1 MENTF
6 YKGLFEQFKEKE
18 FRPLRFTVYNFIEND
33 GYVAEISG
41 LKGQQLG
48 MDDFVYFAFDIPE
61 EDKNGIKNGN
71 ANVIQKYSSFSYHIE
86 HSCQEIPECM
96 VFIMKDLGIVIAV
109 KTIDFDIKN
118 LVEK

>member
-6 YKGLFEQFKEKE
+6 YKELFEQLKNRE

-41 LKGQQLG
+41 LKGKKLG
-48 MDDFVYFAFDIPE
+48 IDDFEYLAFDIPD
-61 EDKNGIKNGN
+61 EDKCGIK
-71 ANVIQKYSSFSYHIE
+71 ANNSSVIQKYNSFSYYIE
-86 HSCQEIPECM
+86 HLCQKSPECM
-96 VFIMKDLGIVIAV
+96 VFVMKDLGIVFAV
-109 KTIDFDIKN
+109 KTNDFDINN